1 MKVKNILLKME
12 ILHISDLMCSLKNV
26 VHIFV
31 QHFLDLWI
39 RNMKRMVFKV
49 KKL

>member
-12 ILHISDLMCSLKNV
+12 ILHISDLMCNLKNV

-31 QHFLDLWI
+31 QHFFNLWI